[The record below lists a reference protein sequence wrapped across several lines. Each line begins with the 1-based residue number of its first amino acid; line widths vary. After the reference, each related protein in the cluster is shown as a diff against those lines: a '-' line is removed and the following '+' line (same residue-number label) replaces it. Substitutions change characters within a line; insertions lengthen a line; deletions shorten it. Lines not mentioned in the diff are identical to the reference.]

1 MSEDTWQVYEA
12 SCLQGRLTGDH
23 PEDTSQSES
32 ASTLALLTIF
42 QNLTPKCAF

>member
-1 MSEDTWQVYEA
+1 MSEDTWQIYEV

-23 PEDTSQSES
+23 QEDTSQAKS
-32 ASTLALLTIF
+32 ASTLALLTIV